1 MKEGTTIYYDRL
13 RQKVIAAKRKDVQR
27 KEARILLGSI
37 DIRRH
42 IAPVYLPLHSDI
54 EAGAHQYYNLPGGRG
69 SCKSSF
75 ASLEIVSGIMQD
87 PTESGNAIVFRLVAG
102 TMRESVFS
110 QIAWAIETLGV
121 GHLWRA
127 TVSPMRYEY
136 IPTGA
141 QIIFRGLDDA
151 SKLKSIKP
159 KKGVFR
165 YIWFEEFSE
174 LPGPSFTRNVLQSV
188 MRGQGAQFVVFRTFN
203 PPISKNNWAN
213 VFIQEP
219 DDRAVT
225 LHTDYTMIPPEWL
238 GDSFLYEAERL
249 KELNPKAYE
258 HEYLGHPTG
267 TGGEVFP
274 NVEIRSIT
282 DEEINNMEYIYQG
295 LDFGFAVDPAA
306 FLRVSYDRK
315 HDTIFFLDE
324 IYKRGL
330 SNAQLAEEIR
340 SKGYHSDKKSPYT
353 SLLYGP
359 MSSER
364 PQIITADCAEPKSIA
379 DLNYNGIRCVPCH
392 KEPGCVEYRVKWL
405 QHRRI
410 VIDPSRTPEAYRE
423 FVNYSYETD
432 KDGNFISRLPDKDN
446 HCVDA
451 VAYALDRLIYQ
462 RGVSA

>member
-1 MKEGTTIYYDRL
+1 MYYDRL
-13 RQKVIAAKRKDVQR
+13 RQKVRAARVKERQR
-27 KEARILLGSI
+27 QEARALLDSL
-37 DIRRH
+37 DVRQH
-42 IAPVYLPLHSDI
+42 IAPVYLPLHADI
-54 EAGAHQYYNLPGGRG
+54 EADAYQYYNLPGGRG

-75 ASLEIVSGIMQD
+75 ASLEIVNGVMKD
-87 PTESGNAIVFRLVAG
+87 PTGHSNAIVFRLVAG

-110 QIAWAIETLGV
+110 QIAWAIDTLGV

-159 KKGVFR
+159 KKGTFR
-165 YIWFEEFSE
+165 FVWFEEFSE
-174 LPGPSFTRNVLQSV
+174 LPGPNFTRNVLQSV

-219 DDRAVT
+219 DERATT
-225 LHTDYTMIPPEWL
+225 LLTDYTMIPPDWL
-238 GDSFLYEAERL
+238 GEAFLYEAERL

-274 NVEIRSIT
+274 NLEIRAIT
-282 DEEINNMEYIYQG
+282 DEEISNMGYIYCG

-315 HDTIFFLDE
+315 HDTIYFLNE

-330 SNAQLAEEIR
+330 SNAQLAKEIMEHGFSVNER
-340 SKGYHSDKKSPYT
+340 KSFYISPSYGYMTTSSDHNQ
-353 SLLYGP
+353 L
-359 MSSER
+359 
-364 PQIITADCAEPKSIA
+364 ITADCAEPKSIA
-379 DLNYNGIRCVPCH
+379 DMRTKGLKCVGCH

-410 VIDPSRTPEAYRE
+410 VIDPARTPEAYRE

-432 KDGNFISRLPDKDN
+432 KDGNFLSRLPDKDN
-446 HCVDA
+446 HTIDA
-451 VAYALDRLIYQ
+451 CAYALDSLIYR